1 MMTLKHRFMVLA
13 ASAALLAAAPSVPPA
28 AAQTQT
34 LSPTQMPTQMR
45 NNCAPEDKIDS
56 STLPQAKRKME
67 AAGYTQVKDLR
78 KGCDNYWHGSAMKN
92 GSEVYI
98 VLSPAGQVM
107 QEGD

>member
-1 MMTLKHRFMVLA
+1 MMILKHRFLVLA
-13 ASAALLAAAPSVPPA
+13 ASAALLAVAPSVPPA

-34 LSPTQMPTQMR
+34 LSPTQMR
-45 NNCAPEDKIDS
+45 NNCAPEDKIDG